1 MVEAYFDLLK
11 MLNVILFLRI
21 KSGFVK
27 RSYIFLACF
36 DSNCKCNVVVWNSV
50 KCVITTVIK
59 VTANRS
65 QL

>member
-27 RSYIFLACF
+27 RSNIFLACF
-36 DSNCKCNVVVWNSV
+36 DSNCKCNVVYVVYIVYIEYYNYGFKSNN
-50 KCVITTVIK
+50 K
-59 VTANRS
+59 
-65 QL
+65 